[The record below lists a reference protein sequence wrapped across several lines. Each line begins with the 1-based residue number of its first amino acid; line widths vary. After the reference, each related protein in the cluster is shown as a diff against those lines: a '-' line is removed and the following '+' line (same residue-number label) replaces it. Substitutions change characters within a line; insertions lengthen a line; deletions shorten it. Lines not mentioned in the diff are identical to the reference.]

1 MNATMTR
8 REEAVLQAIHGRR
21 AVRSYLPT
29 PIDDSTVRALLD
41 AAVQAPTAMHMEP
54 WAFAVIQ
61 DRALLR
67 QLSERAKAL
76 LADEAIR
83 HRELLRAPGLSRSEE
98 HLARMLADPA
108 FNIFYDAGT
117 LIVICARP
125 RGSFVTADCWLA
137 AENLMLAA
145 YGLGLGSCVIG
156 FAVPLLNTPEIK
168 RELKLPPDVLAVAP
182 IIVGVPAGTTPA
194 VPRKAP
200 EILCW
205 AR

>member
-1 MNATMTR
+1 MSATMTR
-8 REEAVLQAIHGRR
+8 REEPVLKAIHGRR

-29 PIDDSTVRALLD
+29 PIDGATVRTLID

-54 WAFAVIQ
+54 WAFAIIQ
-61 DRALLR
+61 DRAMLR
-67 QLSERAKAL
+67 RFSEAAKAL

-98 HLARMLADPA
+98 HLAKMLSDPG

-117 LIVICARP
+117 LIVVCARP
-125 RGSFVTADCWLA
+125 KGAFVTADCWLA

-145 YGLGLGSCVIG
+145 YSLGLASCVIG
-156 FAVPLLNTPEIK
+156 FAVPLLNTPEVK
-168 RELKLPPDVLAVAP
+168 RELKIPVDVLAVAP
-182 IIVGVPAGTTPA
+182 IIVGVPAGITAA
-194 VPRKAP
+194 VPRKPP
-200 EILCW
+200 EILHW

>member
-1 MNATMTR
+1 MSATATTR
-8 REEAVLQAIHGRR
+8 GEAVLRAIHGRR

-29 PIDDSTVRALLD
+29 PLDSATVGTLLD
-41 AAVQAPTAMHMEP
+41 AAVQAPTAMHDEP
-54 WAFAVIQ
+54 WAFVVIQ
-61 DRALLR
+61 DRAMLR
-67 QLSERAKAL
+67 RYSEQAKAL

-83 HRELLRAPGLSRSEE
+83 HRQLLRAPGLSRSEE
-98 HLARMLADPA
+98 HLARLLADPA

-125 RGSFVTADCWLA
+125 KGSFVLADCWLA

-145 YGLGLGSCVIG
+145 YGLGLGSCCIG
-156 FAVPLLNTPEIK
+156 FAVPLLNSPEVK
-168 RELKLPPDVLAVAP
+168 RELNIPVDVLAVAP
-182 IIVGVPAGTTPA
+182 IIVGLPAGTTPP

-200 EILCW
+200 EILSW

>member
-1 MNATMTR
+1 MSATATMP
-8 REEAVLQAIHGRR
+8 EEAVLGAIHGRR
-21 AVRSYLPT
+21 AVRSYQPKPL
-29 PIDDSTVRALLD
+29 DDATVKTLLD
-41 AAVQAPTAMHMEP
+41 AAVQAPTAMHTEP
-54 WAFAVIQ
+54 WAFAVVQ
-61 DRALLR
+61 DRKVLR
-67 QLSERAKAL
+67 RFSESAKAL

-83 HRELLRAPGLSRSEE
+83 HRQLLHAPGLSRSEE

-125 RGSFVTADCWLA
+125 KGAFVTADCWLA

-156 FAVPLLNTPEIK
+156 FAVPLLNTPEVK
-168 RELKLPPDVLAVAP
+168 RELQIPADVLAVAP
-182 IIVGVPAGTTPA
+182 IIVGVPAGATPA

-200 EILCW
+200 EILSW
-205 AR
+205 VR

>member
-1 MNATMTR
+1 MTATAIR
-8 REEAVLQAIHGRR
+8 QEGAVLQAIHGRR
-21 AVRSYLPT
+21 AVRSYQPRAL
-29 PIDDSTVRALLD
+29 DDATVKRLLD
-41 AAVQAPTAMHMEP
+41 AAVQAPTAMHQEP
-54 WAFAVIQ
+54 WAFVVVQ
-61 DRALLR
+61 DRAMLKR
-67 QLSERAKAL
+67 FSEAAKAL

-98 HLARMLADPA
+98 HLARMLSDPG

-125 RGSFVTADCWLA
+125 KGAFVTADCWLA

-145 YGLGLGSCVIG
+145 CDLGLGSCVIG
-156 FAVPLLNTPEIK
+156 FAVPLLNTPEVK
-168 RELKLPPDVLAVAP
+168 RELQIPADVLAVAP
-182 IIVGVPAGTTPA
+182 IIVGLPAGTTPA

-200 EILCW
+200 EVLSW

>member
-8 REEAVLQAIHGRR
+8 REEAVLEAIHGRR

-29 PIDDSTVRALLD
+29 PIDDATVTALLD

-61 DRALLR
+61 DRAVLR
-67 QLSERAKAL
+67 RLSERAKAL

-83 HRELLRAPGLSRSEE
+83 HRELLRAPGLSSSEE

-117 LIVICARP
+117 LIVICAKP

-137 AENLMLAA
+137 GENLMLAA
-145 YGLGLGSCVIG
+145 FGQGLGSCVIG
-156 FAVPLLNTPEIK
+156 FAVPLLNTPEVK
-168 RELKLPPDVLAVAP
+168 RELGIPLDVLAVAP

>member
-8 REEAVLQAIHGRR
+8 REEAVLETIHGRR

-29 PIDDSTVRALLD
+29 PIDDATVKTLLD

-61 DRALLR
+61 DRALLKR
-67 QLSERAKAL
+67 LSEHAKAMM
-76 LADEAIR
+76 ADEAIR
-83 HRELLRAPGLSRSEE
+83 HRELLRAPGLSHSEE

-108 FNIFYDAGT
+108 YNIFYNAGT

-182 IIVGVPAGTTPA
+182 IIVGVPAGITPA